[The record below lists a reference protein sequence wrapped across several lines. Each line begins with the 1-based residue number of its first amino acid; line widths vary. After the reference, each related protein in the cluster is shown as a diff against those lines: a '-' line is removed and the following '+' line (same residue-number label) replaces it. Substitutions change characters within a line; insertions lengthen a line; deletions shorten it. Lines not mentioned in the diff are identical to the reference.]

1 MDNVENPFAG
11 FAVTKVFEPA
21 PKRRSDCLYLP
32 RPDGEGD
39 VEIEVTKIKFLKL
52 ETPDG
57 QGFGQNQVK

>member
-39 VEIEVTKIKFLKL
+39 VEIEVTIK
-52 ETPDG
+52 
-57 QGFGQNQVK
+57 